1 MTKPIGFEI
10 VTKDDRPMSAEDR
23 KAIHGFLSAYVKDNE
38 ARAYAMSE
46 TGFTDEELS
55 DAFNFKYGV

>member
-1 MTKPIGFEI
+1 MTNQIGFQI
-10 VTKDDRPMSAEDR
+10 ITQDDRPMSPEDR
-23 KAIHGFLSAYVKDNE
+23 RAIYSFLSAYVKDNE

-46 TGFTDEELS
+46 TGFSDEELS